1 MIWLFVLIL
10 ILCASS
16 LGKFDDFATNVTI
29 FSYEISVVIA
39 IVLLVILRN
48 ETLVTGMLAFALLFE
63 TIVYW
68 ATKYIK
74 G

>member
-1 MIWLFVLIL
+1 MIWLYVLIL
-10 ILCASS
+10 ILCVVS
-16 LGKFDDFATNVTI
+16 LGKFDDFAANVTI

>member
-1 MIWLFVLIL
+1 MIWLYVLIL
-10 ILCASS
+10 ILCATS
-16 LGKFDDFATNVTI
+16 LGKFDDFAANVTI

>member
-1 MIWLFVLIL
+1 MIWLYVLIL
-10 ILCASS
+10 ILCATS
-16 LGKFDDFATNVTI
+16 LGKFDDFAANVTI

-48 ETLVTGMLAFALLFE
+48 ETLVTGMLLFALLFE
-63 TIVYW
+63 TIAYW
-68 ATKYIK
+68 TTKYIK

>member
-10 ILCASS
+10 ILCVVS
-16 LGKFDDFATNVTI
+16 LGKFDDFAANVTI

-48 ETLVTGMLAFALLFE
+48 ETLVTGMLAFALIFE
-63 TIVYW
+63 TIAYW
-68 ATKYIK
+68 TTKYIK

>member
-10 ILCASS
+10 ILCAVS
-16 LGKFDDFATNVTI
+16 LGKFDDFDANVTI

-39 IVLLVILRN
+39 IVLLFFLRN

-63 TIVYW
+63 TIAYW
-68 ATKYIK
+68 TTKYIK

>member
-16 LGKFDDFATNVTI
+16 LGKFDDFDANVTI
-29 FSYEISVVIA
+29 FSYEISTVIA

-63 TIVYW
+63 TIAYW
-68 ATKYIK
+68 TTKYIK

>member
-10 ILCASS
+10 ILCVVS
-16 LGKFDDFATNVTI
+16 LGKFDDFAANVTI

-63 TIVYW
+63 TIAYW

>member
-1 MIWLFVLIL
+1 MVWLYVLIL
-10 ILCASS
+10 ILCVVS
-16 LGKFDDFATNVTI
+16 LGKFDDFAANVTI

-63 TIVYW
+63 TIAYW
-68 ATKYIK
+68 ATKYFEK
-74 G
+74 

>member
-1 MIWLFVLIL
+1 MIWLYVLIL
-10 ILCASS
+10 ILCVVS
-16 LGKFDDFATNVTI
+16 LGKFDDFDANVTI

-63 TIVYW
+63 TIIYW
-68 ATKYIK
+68 TTKYIK

>member
-1 MIWLFVLIL
+1 MIWLYVLIL
-10 ILCASS
+10 ILCATS
-16 LGKFDDFATNVTI
+16 LGKFDDFDANVTI

>member
-10 ILCASS
+10 ILCAVS
-16 LGKFDDFATNVTI
+16 LGKFDDFDANVTI

-39 IVLLVILRN
+39 IVLLFFLRN

-63 TIVYW
+63 TIAYW

-74 G
+74 S

>member
-10 ILCASS
+10 ILCAVS
-16 LGKFDDFATNVTI
+16 LGKFNDFDANVTI
-29 FSYEISVVIA
+29 FSYEISTVIA

-63 TIVYW
+63 TIAYW
-68 ATKYIK
+68 TTKYIK
-74 G
+74 D

>member
-1 MIWLFVLIL
+1 MIWLYVLIL
-10 ILCASS
+10 ILCVVS
-16 LGKFDDFATNVTI
+16 LGKFDDFAANVTI

-39 IVLLVILRN
+39 IVLLFFLRN

-63 TIVYW
+63 TIAYW
-68 ATKYIK
+68 TTKYIK

>member
-1 MIWLFVLIL
+1 MIWLYVLIL
-10 ILCASS
+10 ILCAVS
-16 LGKFDDFATNVTI
+16 LGKFDDFDANVTI
-29 FSYEISVVIA
+29 FSYEISTVIA

-48 ETLVTGMLAFALLFE
+48 ETLVTGMLLIALLFE

-68 ATKYIK
+68 TTKYIK

>member
-1 MIWLFVLIL
+1 MVWLYVLIL
-10 ILCASS
+10 ILCVVS
-16 LGKFDDFATNVTI
+16 LGKFDDFDANVTI

-63 TIVYW
+63 TIAYW

-74 G
+74 S

>member
-1 MIWLFVLIL
+1 MIWLYVLIL
-10 ILCASS
+10 ILCVIS
-16 LGKFDDFATNVTI
+16 LGKFDDFAANVTI
-29 FSYEISVVIA
+29 FSYEISTVIA

-63 TIVYW
+63 TIAYW

>member
-10 ILCASS
+10 ILCVVS
-16 LGKFDDFATNVTI
+16 LGKFDDFAANVTI

-63 TIVYW
+63 TIAYW

-74 G
+74 S

>member
-1 MIWLFVLIL
+1 MVWLYVLIL
-10 ILCASS
+10 ILCAVS
-16 LGKFDDFATNVTI
+16 LGKFDDFDANVTI

>member
-10 ILCASS
+10 ILCVLS
-16 LGKFDDFATNVTI
+16 LGKFDDFDANVTI
-29 FSYEISVVIA
+29 FSYEISTVIA

-63 TIVYW
+63 TIAYW
-68 ATKYIK
+68 VTKYFEK
-74 G
+74 

>member
-1 MIWLFVLIL
+1 MIWLYVLIL
-10 ILCASS
+10 ILCVTS
-16 LGKFDDFATNVTI
+16 LGKFDDFAANVTI

-63 TIVYW
+63 TIAYW

-74 G
+74 S

>member
-1 MIWLFVLIL
+1 MIWLYVLIL
-10 ILCASS
+10 ILCVVS
-16 LGKFDDFATNVTI
+16 LGKFDDFAANVTI

-39 IVLLVILRN
+39 IVLLFFLRN

-63 TIVYW
+63 TIAYW

-74 G
+74 D

>member
-1 MIWLFVLIL
+1 MVWLYVLIL
-10 ILCASS
+10 ILCVAS
-16 LGKFDDFATNVTI
+16 LGKFDDFDANVTI
-29 FSYEISVVIA
+29 FSYEISTVIA

-48 ETLVTGMLAFALLFE
+48 ETLVTGMLAFALICE

>member
-1 MIWLFVLIL
+1 MVWLYVLIL
-10 ILCASS
+10 ILCVVS
-16 LGKFDDFATNVTI
+16 LGKFDDFAANVTI

-63 TIVYW
+63 TIIYW

>member
-1 MIWLFVLIL
+1 MIWLYVLIL
-10 ILCASS
+10 ILCVVS
-16 LGKFDDFATNVTI
+16 LGKFDDFAANVTI

-63 TIVYW
+63 TIAYW

>member
-10 ILCASS
+10 ILCVVS
-16 LGKFDDFATNVTI
+16 LGKFDDFAANVTI

-63 TIVYW
+63 TIAYW
-68 ATKYIK
+68 ATIYVT
-74 G
+74 

>member
-10 ILCASS
+10 ILCVLS
-16 LGKFDDFATNVTI
+16 LGKFDDFAANVTI

-48 ETLVTGMLAFALLFE
+48 ETLVTAMLALALLFE
-63 TIVYW
+63 TIAYW

-74 G
+74 S

>member
-1 MIWLFVLIL
+1 MIWLYVLIL
-10 ILCASS
+10 ILCATS
-16 LGKFDDFATNVTI
+16 LGKFDDFAANVTI

-74 G
+74 S

>member
-1 MIWLFVLIL
+1 MVWLYVLIL

-16 LGKFDDFATNVTI
+16 LGKFDDFDANVTI
-29 FSYEISVVIA
+29 FSYEISTVIA

-48 ETLVTGMLAFALLFE
+48 ETLVTGMLAFALLSE
-63 TIVYW
+63 TIIYW

-74 G
+74 S

>member
-1 MIWLFVLIL
+1 MIWLYVLIL
-10 ILCASS
+10 ILCAVS
-16 LGKFDDFATNVTI
+16 LGKFDDFDANVTI

-63 TIVYW
+63 TIAYW
-68 ATKYIK
+68 TTKYIK

>member
-1 MIWLFVLIL
+1 MVWLYVLIL

-16 LGKFDDFATNVTI
+16 LGKFDDFDANVTI
-29 FSYEISVVIA
+29 FSYEISTVIA

-63 TIVYW
+63 TIAYW
-68 ATKYIK
+68 TTKYIK

>member
-1 MIWLFVLIL
+1 MVWLYVLIL
-10 ILCASS
+10 ILCVAS
-16 LGKFDDFATNVTI
+16 LGKFDDFAANVTI

-48 ETLVTGMLAFALLFE
+48 ETLVTGMLAFALICE

-74 G
+74 S

>member
-1 MIWLFVLIL
+1 MIWLYVLIL
-10 ILCASS
+10 ILCVVS
-16 LGKFDDFATNVTI
+16 LGKFDDFDANVTI

-39 IVLLVILRN
+39 IVLLVILHN

-63 TIVYW
+63 TIIYW
-68 ATKYIK
+68 TTKYIK

>member
-1 MIWLFVLIL
+1 MVWLYVLIL

-16 LGKFDDFATNVTI
+16 LGKFDDFDANVTI
-29 FSYEISVVIA
+29 FSYEISTVIA

-48 ETLVTGMLAFALLFE
+48 EILVTGMLAFALICE